1 MSVRR
6 RFASPSTEKPRFLC
20 LFQRKSPHNF
30 CTKIL
35 HRTSCDRVGWS
46 GCRLPQISPIST
58 DKLHSACEESVFICR
73 ADDWQAPRW
82 HLCSSV
88 RSVGEKSTAWP
99 IPPIPHLTL
108 HVIDHPLPAKECRS
122 AAPMARSVLLV
133 SSPHGICVP
142 QCDLWAYK
150 TPAWPHSIIPHP
162 TDHSTFHIPRSTF
175 HVPHSTFHVPHST
188 FNIPRST
195 FNVQHSTFHV
205 PHSTFHIPRSTF
217 HVQHS
222 TFHVQH
228 STFHIPHSTYH
239 IINSFS
245 RLVSEQP
252 LRLGTYCGGSSHA
265 SPHHLWC
272 LWTPKVR
279 IPVPPNAVG
288 QRFSPCSYHCFAMV
302 T

>member
-1 MSVRR
+1 MRR

-35 HRTSCDRVGWS
+35 HRTSCDRVGRS

-58 DKLHSACEESVFICR
+58 DKLHSVCEESVFIRR
-73 ADDWQAPRW
+73 ADGAICVIGKPPAGICVP
-82 HLCSSV
+82 L
-88 RSVGEKSTAWP
+88 RSVGEIMYRMAHSY
-99 IPPIPHLTL
+99 IPHLTL

-122 AAPMARSVLLV
+122 AAPMARSELLA
-133 SSPHGICVP
+133 SRPHGICVP
-142 QCDLWAYK
+142 LCDLWAYK
-150 TPAWPHSIIPHP
+150 TPAWPHS
-162 TDHSTFHIPRSTF
+162 TFHI
-175 HVPHSTFHVPHST
+175 PHST
-188 FNIPRST
+188 FN
-195 FNVQHSTFHV
+195 N
-205 PHSTFHIPRSTF
+205 PRSTF

-222 TFHVQH
+222 NIPR
-228 STFHIPHSTYH
+228 STFNIPTFH

-252 LRLGTYCGGSSHA
+252 LPLGTYCGGSSHA

-272 LWTPKVR
+272 LQTPKVR
-279 IPVPPNAVG
+279 IPVPPTAVG
-288 QRFSPCSYHCFAMV
+288 QRFSPCSYHCFAIV

>member
-1 MSVRR
+1 MRR

-108 HVIDHPLPAKECRS
+108 HVIDHPLPAKECRF
-122 AAPMARSVLLV
+122 AAPMARSVLLASTPLASV
-133 SSPHGICVP
+133 FLSAICGRIKLPHGRI
-142 QCDLWAYK
+142 QSFLIRR
-150 TPAWPHSIIPHP
+150 T
-162 TDHSTFHIPRSTF
+162 IPRSTL
-175 HVPHSTFHVPHST
+175 
-188 FNIPRST
+188 
-195 FNVQHSTFHV
+195 
-205 PHSTFHIPRSTF
+205 

-222 TFHVQH
+222 TFNTPR
-228 STFHIPHSTYH
+228 STFHIPHSTFH
-239 IINSFS
+239 IPHYKLFLSARVRAAVTIRHLLRWLLS
-245 RLVSEQP
+245 RQP
-252 LRLGTYCGGSSHA
+252 PPSVVFAAPKGAHPR
-265 SPHHLWC
+265 SPKC
-272 LWTPKVR
+272 RRAKVFPLLISLFCNR
-279 IPVPPNAVG
+279 NVK
-288 QRFSPCSYHCFAMV
+288 
-302 T
+302 

>member
-1 MSVRR
+1 MRR
-6 RFASPSTEKPRFLC
+6 RFASPNTEKTRFLC

-35 HRTSCDRVGWS
+35 HRTSCDRVGRI
-46 GCRLPQISPIST
+46 GCSLPQISPIST

-122 AAPMARSVLLV
+122 AAPMAQSVLLV

-162 TDHSTFHIPRSTF
+162 TDHSTFNIPRSTF
-175 HVPHSTFHVPHST
+175 HVQHST
-188 FNIPRST
+188 FNI
-195 FNVQHSTFHV
+195 

-217 HVQHS
+217 HIP
-222 TFHVQH
+222 H
-228 STFHIPHSTYH
+228 STFHIPHYTLFLSARVRAAVTVRH
-239 IINSFS
+239 LLRWLLS
-245 RLVSEQP
+245 RLPPPSVVFAAPKGAHPRSPKCRRAKVFP
-252 LRLGTYCGGSSHA
+252 LLISLFCNGNVKY
-265 SPHHLWC
+265 
-272 LWTPKVR
+272 
-279 IPVPPNAVG
+279 
-288 QRFSPCSYHCFAMV
+288 
-302 T
+302 

>member
-1 MSVRR
+1 MRR

-122 AAPMARSVLLV
+122 AAPMAQSVLLV
-133 SSPHGICVP
+133 SSPHGICAS
-142 QCDLWAYK
+142 QCYLWAYK

-162 TDHSTFHIPRSTF
+162 TDHSTF
-175 HVPHSTFHVPHST
+175 
-188 FNIPRST
+188 N
-195 FNVQHSTFHV
+195 
-205 PHSTFHIPRSTF
+205 
-217 HVQHS
+217 
-222 TFHVQH
+222 VQH
-228 STFHIPHSTYH
+228 STFHIPHSTFH
-239 IINSFS
+239 IPHYKLFLSARVRAAVTVRHLLRWLLS
-245 RLVSEQP
+245 RQP
-252 LRLGTYCGGSSHA
+252 PPSVVFAAPKGAHPR
-265 SPHHLWC
+265 SPKC
-272 LWTPKVR
+272 RRAKVFPLL
-279 IPVPPNAVG
+279 IPLFCNRNVK
-288 QRFSPCSYHCFAMV
+288 
-302 T
+302 

>member
-1 MSVRR
+1 MIGKHPAGICVPQCDLW
-6 RFASPSTEKPRFLC
+6 AK
-20 LFQRKSPHNF
+20 KVPHGPF
-30 CTKIL
+30 
-35 HRTSCDRVGWS
+35 R
-46 GCRLPQISPIST
+46 
-58 DKLHSACEESVFICR
+58 
-73 ADDWQAPRW
+73 
-82 HLCSSV
+82 
-88 RSVGEKSTAWP
+88 
-99 IPPIPHLTL
+99 IPHLTL

-122 AAPMARSVLLV
+122 AAPMAQSVLLV

-150 TPAWPHSIIPHP
+150 TPAWPHSAFN
-162 TDHSTFHIPRSTF
+162 HSSSDGPF
-175 HVPHSTFHVPHST
+175 HVP
-188 FNIPRST
+188 R
-195 FNVQHSTFHV
+195 
-205 PHSTFHIPRSTF
+205 STFHIPRSTF

-222 TFHVQH
+222 TFNIPH
-228 STFHIPHSTYH
+228 STFHIPHSTFHIPHSTFHIQHSTFHIQHSTFNIQHSTFHIQHSPFH

-272 LWTPKVR
+272 LRTPKVR

-288 QRFSPCSYHCFAMV
+288 QRFSPCSYHCFAIV

>member
-1 MSVRR
+1 MRR

-73 ADDWQAPRW
+73 ADDWQAPRMASVF
-82 HLCSSV
+82 LCAICGRNNV
-88 RSVGEKSTAWP
+88 PHGPFR
-99 IPPIPHLTL
+99 IPHLTL
-108 HVIDHPLPAKECRS
+108 HVIDHPLPAKECRF

-162 TDHSTFHIPRSTF
+162 TDHSTF
-175 HVPHSTFHVPHST
+175 
-188 FNIPRST
+188 N
-195 FNVQHSTFHV
+195 
-205 PHSTFHIPRSTF
+205 
-217 HVQHS
+217 
-222 TFHVQH
+222 VQH
-228 STFHIPHSTYH
+228 STFHIPHTTLYTLSLGSCQSSLYHLAPVAVAPLTPAPTICGVCGPQRCASPFPQLPSGKGFPPAH
-239 IINSFS
+239 IIV
-245 RLVSEQP
+245 LQ
-252 LRLGTYCGGSSHA
+252 
-265 SPHHLWC
+265 W
-272 LWTPKVR
+272 
-279 IPVPPNAVG
+279 
-288 QRFSPCSYHCFAMV
+288 
-302 T
+302 

>member
-1 MSVRR
+1 MVSVRR

-35 HRTSCDRVGWS
+35 HRTSGDRVGRS

-73 ADDWQAPRW
+73 ADGAICVIGKHPAGICVP
-82 HLCSSV
+82 L
-88 RSVGEKSTAWP
+88 RSVGEIMYRMAHSY
-99 IPPIPHLTL
+99 IPHLTL

-122 AAPMARSVLLV
+122 AAPMAQSVLLA
-133 SSPHGICVP
+133 STPHGICVP
-142 QCDLWAYK
+142 LCYLWAYI
-150 TPAWPHSIIPHP
+150 TPAWPHS
-162 TDHSTFHIPRSTF
+162 
-175 HVPHSTFHVPHST
+175 T
-188 FNIPRST
+188 FN
-195 FNVQHSTFHV
+195 HSSSDG
-205 PHSTFHIPRSTF
+205 PF

-222 TFHVQH
+222 TFNIP
-228 STFHIPHSTYH
+228 TFH

-252 LRLGTYCGGSSHA
+252 LPFGTYCGGSSHA

-272 LWTPKVR
+272 LRTPKVR
-279 IPVPPNAVG
+279 IPVPPTAVG
-288 QRFSPCSYHCFAMV
+288 QRFSPCSISLFCNGNV
-302 T
+302 K